1 MPADDYPDFEV
12 VLGAGALTGDQS
24 GTLRR
29 MLGISDA
36 FYQQQYGDIAGHH
49 AFAMLPVLLRP
60 QSRGRLRL
68 RSRNPFHWPSLQP
81 NYFAVR
87 SDLVQLRNA
96 VRQTIAIAQTTQAF
110 RRLGAR
116 FHDRPVL
123 GCEQWP
129 PQSDEYFECHIR
141 RYTSSLQHQVGTC
154 RMAAADRGGVVDE
167 RLRVRAGIRG
177 LRVADASIMPTLP
190 SAHTNAVVYMIGEKA
205 ADMIKEDWRDGEA
218 MVKDVNN
225 EV

>member
-1 MPADDYPDFEV
+1 M

-36 FYQQQYGDIAGHH
+36 FYEQQYGDIAGQH
-49 AFAMLPVLLRP
+49 AFAMMPVLLKP

-81 NYFAVR
+81 NYFAVP
-87 SDLVQLRNA
+87 SDLRQLRDA
-96 VRQTIAIAQTTQAF
+96 VRSTLRIAQSTRAF

-116 FHDRPVL
+116 RHDRPVP
-123 GCEQWP
+123 GCEELTP
-129 PQSDEYFECHIR
+129 DSDAYWECHIR
-141 RYTSSLQHQVGTC
+141 RYTASLQHQVGTC
-154 RMAAADRGGVVDE
+154 RMAAAELGGVLDE
-167 RLRVRAGIRG
+167 RLRVRGGIRR
-177 LRVADASIMPTLP
+177 LRVADASIMPQLP

-205 ADMIKEDWRDGEA
+205 ADMIKADWPEEVSGGAE
-218 MVKDVNN
+218 VNN
-225 EV
+225 EI